1 MKKKIGLLVLAIVL
15 IGVGKYVYDTNINHN
30 FKPVTEGK
38 VYKSGTIPIDQLP
51 EYIEKYRIKSV
62 IDLRFPGT
70 DNLVDNPEIP
80 EQLIIEKEAIA
91 KLEGVQYF
99 NLGSDQIPDQETVDR
114 FLEVMDDEINY
125 PVLIHCH
132 HGEGR
137 AILFSSIY
145 RMEYE
150 DMPNEEAREKS
161 RFFVK
166 WGNFDHGSSKGEYVK
181 NYSTRKDRLA
191 EKLQE
196 TPRLSEIKP

>member
-1 MKKKIGLLVLAIVL
+1 MIKKISLIFFGIVL

-30 FKPVTEGK
+30 FKAVTEGK
-38 VYKSGTIPIDQLP
+38 VYKSGAIPIDQLP
-51 EYIEKYRIKSV
+51 KYISDNNIKSV

-80 EQLIIEKEAIA
+80 EELLAEKEAIA
-91 KLEGVQYF
+91 KLDGINYF
-99 NLGSDQIPDQETVDR
+99 NLGSDQIPEQETVDK
-114 FLEVMDDEINY
+114 FLELMDDDLNY

-166 WGNFDHGSSKGEYVK
+166 WGNFDHGTAKGEYVK
-181 NYSTRKDRLA
+181 NYSTRKDRTQL
-191 EKLQE
+191 
-196 TPRLSEIKP
+196 PN

>member
-1 MKKKIGLLVLAIVL
+1 MIKKIGLLALVVVL
-15 IGVGKYVYDTNINHN
+15 IVVGKYVYDTNINHN

-38 VYKSGTIPIDQLP
+38 VYKSGAIPIDQLP
-51 EYIEKYRIKSV
+51 GYIEKYGIKSV

-80 EQLIIEKEAIA
+80 EQLIAEKEAIA
-91 KLEGVQYF
+91 KLEGVNYF
-99 NLGSDQIPDQETVDR
+99 NLGSDQIPEQETVDR
-114 FLEVMDDEINY
+114 FLELMDEDINY

-150 DMPNEEAREKS
+150 DMPNEEARSKS

-181 NYSTRKDRLA
+181 NYSPRKDRLA
-191 EKLQE
+191 EQSQKQE
-196 TPRLSEIKP
+196 

>member
-1 MKKKIGLLVLAIVL
+1 MKKVLWIVLAVVL
-15 IGVGKYVYDTNINHN
+15 IIVGKYVYDTNINHN

-38 VYKSGTIPIDQLP
+38 VYKSGAIPIDELP
-51 EYIEKYRIKSV
+51 EYIKKYNIKSV

-70 DNLVDNPEIP
+70 DDLVNNPEIP
-80 EQLIIEKEAIA
+80 EELTAEKDAIA
-91 KLEGVQYF
+91 KIPGINYY
-99 NLGSDQIPDQETVDR
+99 NIGSEQIPEDETVDK
-114 FLEVMDDEINY
+114 FLKVMDDSLNY

-161 RFFVK
+161 RFIVK
-166 WGNFDHGSSKGEYVK
+166 FGNFDNGTPKGEYVK
-181 NYSTRKDRLA
+181 NYQKRRSGP
-191 EKLQE
+191 EN
-196 TPRLSEIKP
+196 KPSDSNE

>member
-1 MKKKIGLLVLAIVL
+1 MIKKIGLLFLALVL
-15 IGVGKYVYDTNINHN
+15 IAVGKYVYDTNINHN
-30 FKPVTEGK
+30 FKAVTEGK
-38 VYKSGTIPIDQLP
+38 VYKSGAIPPDQLP
-51 EYIEKYRIKSV
+51 DYIAKHNIKSV

-70 DNLVDNPEIP
+70 DNLIDNPEIP
-80 EQLIIEKEAIA
+80 EELTAEKEAIE
-91 KLEGVQYF
+91 KLDGVKYI

-114 FLEVMDDEINY
+114 FLEVMDDVDY

-181 NYSTRKDRLA
+181 NYSTRKDRLK
-191 EKLQE
+191 EKE
-196 TPRLSEIKP
+196 